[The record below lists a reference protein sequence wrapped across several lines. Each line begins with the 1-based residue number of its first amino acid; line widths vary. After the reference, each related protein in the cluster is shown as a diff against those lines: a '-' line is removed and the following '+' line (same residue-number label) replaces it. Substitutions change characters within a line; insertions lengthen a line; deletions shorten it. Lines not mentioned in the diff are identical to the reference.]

1 MKLSIFGFLLI
12 MWGLILLG
20 GGIVVQILGP
30 LSISGYGEWDLL
42 FSSGV
47 KGIIAI
53 ILVIGWIFILSKIK
67 NWIFR
72 KEMNL

>member
-1 MKLSIFGFLLI
+1 